1 MGQCG
6 GDQQGVSFRTTGF
19 LDADEFY
26 SFLFLTYP
34 DSHQAE
40 NALRVLDG
48 TSFGKAHTLYVNRFG
63 DIERYAN
70 MPVGEG
76 ELPTGWREKA
86 YVEKV
91 NDRCMICADPQD
103 HLRSWLGDV
112 LGRDQYLT
120 FRDQDVNV
128 WWNGRNGVAE
138 PVKVEGKPIKNSVSP
153 SRYTRY
159 FL

>member
-1 MGQCG
+1 M
-6 GDQQGVSFRTTGF
+6 
-19 LDADEFY
+19 
-26 SFLFLTYP
+26 
-34 DSHQAE
+34 
-40 NALRVLDG
+40 LDG

-76 ELPTGWREKA
+76 ELPTGWREKP

-91 NDRCMICADPQD
+91 SDSFVFRADLQD

-138 PVKVEGKPIKNSVSP
+138 PVKVDGKPIKNSVS
-153 SRYTRY
+153 SA
-159 FL
+159 